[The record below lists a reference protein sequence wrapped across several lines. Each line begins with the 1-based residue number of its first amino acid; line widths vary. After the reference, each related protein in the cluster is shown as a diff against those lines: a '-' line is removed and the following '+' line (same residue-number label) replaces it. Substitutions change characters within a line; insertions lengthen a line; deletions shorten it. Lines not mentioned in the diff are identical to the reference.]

1 MGGRDFSLTS
11 GVREGAVDVVIAG
24 DLDMA
29 AAFRLE
35 PEIDRLIAL
44 PGIDALVLDV
54 GGIEFVDSTGLS
66 ALLAIRERATQLGIE
81 FTLARPSEAVRRILA
96 LTGTRSALGG

>member
-1 MGGRDFSLTS
+1 MTRDLALDYEIRGTTA
-11 GVREGAVDVVIAG
+11 ELALNG

-35 PEIDRLIAL
+35 PEIDRLMAL

-66 ALLAIRERATQLGIE
+66 ALLAIRERAKQLGIE

-96 LTGTRSALGG
+96 LTGTRSTLGG